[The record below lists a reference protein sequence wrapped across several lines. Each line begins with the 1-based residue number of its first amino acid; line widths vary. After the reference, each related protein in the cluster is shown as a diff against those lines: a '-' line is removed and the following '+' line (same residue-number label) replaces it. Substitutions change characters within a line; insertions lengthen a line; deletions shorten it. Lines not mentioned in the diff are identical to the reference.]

1 MNEKRED
8 SFRGCAFQNSV
19 TAAGLV
25 LWAAAVADFTAL
37 RAPSD
42 QLTLLALVPLALLVG
57 VFPITFPLPS
67 GLKFTTERIT
77 FTLSDAFTLLVAC
90 RYGVLPAAFLAGLE
104 GFVGSRATVRRLSS
118 NLFSA
123 GMMSLAGGAAASAL
137 AAMLAYTSAGAGGF
151 TAIACALLVASF
163 VQLAVNVGLLSTL
176 LALRHGEGVLSVWRN
191 NFTWAVAM
199 FLPTSTAAS
208 LMFLAL
214 QSGFLV
220 VFVVGAPVL
229 LTVYFVHRQYR
240 DSVRSRM
247 DALAG
252 AHRQTVEALA
262 VAINAKDEVTHEHV
276 LRVQTYAAGV
286 ARLLGCTDAD
296 VEALRAGALLHD
308 IGKIAVPDYIINKPG
323 KLTAEEFNRMKLHT
337 VVGAQ
342 ILSRVEFPFPVVP
355 VVRHHHERWDGRGY
369 PDGLKGEEIPLT
381 ARILSV
387 VDCFDA
393 VREDRQY
400 RKGMKRE
407 EAVAYLLGES
417 GKTYDP
423 RVVATFLAHLPQF
436 EAEIEA
442 MRAAPAP
449 TFGIES
455 VERLSEAALAVAP
468 AAGLADA
475 APLAPAASAP
485 QAPRANAATHAAQ
498 PPTTRR
504 TSEPSAAQPTFEPSA
519 AQDERAL
526 YELSA
531 ALAACADEDEKCAA
545 FVERIAR
552 VVPADTCALVRVNGA
567 TGRGRVV
574 RASGRGAALLEGHAV
589 AHGSGVTGWV
599 LANLKPLFNSDP
611 RLDLPEDAA
620 AHFEDYRTLA
630 VAPVA
635 HERVLFGAIALYS
648 ASLDNYDVR
657 RQSLLLEAAAIFA
670 RSLNARHEEQRPDVT
685 TPAVKPARFAATLES
700 NMMN

>member
-1 MNEKRED
+1 MSEKRED
-8 SFRGCAFQNSV
+8 NFRGNVFQTIV

-25 LWAAAVADFTAL
+25 LWAAAVADIAAL
-37 RAPSD
+37 RSPSE

-123 GMMSLAGGAAASAL
+123 GMMSLAGGAGGAAL
-137 AAMLAYTSAGAGGF
+137 AAMLAYTAAGAGGF
-151 TAIACALLVASF
+151 TAIACALLVASL

-176 LALRHGEGVLSVWRN
+176 LALRHGESVLSVWRN
-191 NFTWAVAM
+191 NFAWAVAM

-220 VFVVGAPVL
+220 VFVVGTPVL

-247 DALAG
+247 DALAA

-286 ARLLGCTDAD
+286 ARLLGCAEAD

-455 VERLSEAALAVAP
+455 VEQLSEAALAVAP
-468 AAGLADA
+468 AAGLADDA
-475 APLAPAASAP
+475 TPAPTASAN
-485 QAPRANAATHAAQ
+485 QAAQANAAARAAEPPAAQ
-498 PPTTRR
+498 H
-504 TSEPSAAQPTFEPSA
+504 TSEPPA

-526 YELSA
+526 YELTA
-531 ALAACADEDEKCAA
+531 ALAACADEDEKCVA
-545 FVERIAR
+545 FVERVAR
-552 VVPADTCALVRVNGA
+552 VVPADTCALVRVNEA

-574 RASGRGAALLEGHAV
+574 RASGRGAALLEGRAV

-635 HERVLFGAIALYS
+635 EGRALFGAIALYS
-648 ASLDNYDVR
+648 ASLDNYDAR
-657 RQSLLLEAAAIFA
+657 LQRLLLEAAAIFA
-670 RSLNARHEEQRPDVT
+670 RSLDAPPEGPQADAT
-685 TPAVKPARFAATLES
+685 TPTVGPARFAATLES

>member
-1 MNEKRED
+1 MSEKRED
-8 SFRGCAFQNSV
+8 NFRGNVFQTIV

-25 LWAAAVADFTAL
+25 LWAAAVADIAAL
-37 RAPSD
+37 RSPSE

-123 GMMSLAGGAAASAL
+123 GMMSLAGGAGGAAL
-137 AAMLAYTSAGAGGF
+137 AAMLAYTAAGAGGF
-151 TAIACALLVASF
+151 TAIACALLVASL

-176 LALRHGEGVLSVWRN
+176 LALRHGESVLSVWRN
-191 NFTWAVAM
+191 NFAWAVAM

-220 VFVVGAPVL
+220 VFVVGTPVL

-247 DALAG
+247 DALAA

-286 ARLLGCTDAD
+286 ARLLGCAEAD

-455 VERLSEAALAVAP
+455 VEQLSEAALAVAP
-468 AAGLADA
+468 AAGLADDA
-475 APLAPAASAP
+475 TPAPTASAN
-485 QAPRANAATHAAQ
+485 QAAQANAAARAAEPPAAQ
-498 PPTTRR
+498 H
-504 TSEPSAAQPTFEPSA
+504 TSEPPA

-526 YELSA
+526 YELTA

-545 FVERIAR
+545 FVERVAR
-552 VVPADTCALVRVNGA
+552 VVPADTCALVRVNEA

-574 RASGRGAALLEGHAV
+574 RASGRGAALLEGRAV

-635 HERVLFGAIALYS
+635 EGRALFGAIALYS
-648 ASLDNYDVR
+648 ASLDNYDAR
-657 RQSLLLEAAAIFA
+657 LQRLLLEAAAIFA
-670 RSLNARHEEQRPDVT
+670 RSLDAPPEGPQADAT
-685 TPAVKPARFAATLES
+685 TPTVGPARFAATLES

>member
-1 MNEKRED
+1 MSEKREETFGA
-8 SFRGCAFQNSV
+8 SIFQNSV

-25 LWAAAVADFTAL
+25 LWAAAVADIAAL
-37 RAPSD
+37 RAPSE

-67 GLKFTTERIT
+67 GLKFTTEKIT

-151 TAIACALLVASF
+151 TAIACALLVASL

-176 LALRHGEGVLSVWRN
+176 LALRHREHVLSVWRK

-240 DSVRSRM
+240 DSVRSRIET
-247 DALAG
+247 LAA

-286 ARLLGCTDAD
+286 ARLLGCAEAD

-308 IGKIAVPDYIINKPG
+308 IGKIAVPDYILNKPG
-323 KLTAEEFNRMKLHT
+323 KLTAEEFNQMKLHT

-355 VVRHHHERWDGRGY
+355 VVRHHHERWDGHGY

-400 RKGMKRE
+400 RKGMTRE
-407 EAVAYLLGES
+407 EAVGYLLGES

-442 MRAAPAP
+442 LRAAPAP

-455 VERLSEAALAVAP
+455 VEQLSDAALAVAP
-468 AAGLADA
+468 AAGLADDA
-475 APLAPAASAP
+475 TQAP
-485 QAPRANAATHAAQ
+485 QANAPQTAQANAAERSAEPPAAQ
-498 PPTTRR
+498 RMPE
-504 TSEPSAAQPTFEPSA
+504 SSA

-526 YELSA
+526 YELTA
-531 ALAACADEDEKCAA
+531 ALAACTNEDEKCAA

-552 VVPADTCALVRVNGA
+552 VVPAETCALVRVNEA

-574 RASGRGAALLEGHAV
+574 RASGRGASLLEGRAV

-620 AHFEDYRTLA
+620 AHFEGYRTLA

-635 HERVLFGAIALYS
+635 EGRALFGAIALYS
-648 ASLDNYDVR
+648 ASLDKYDAR
-657 RQSLLLEAAAIFA
+657 RQRLLLEAAAIFA
-670 RSLNARHEEQRPDVT
+670 RSLNAHPEEQQHDVT